1 MITKFSITR
10 PLKNILKIINEAILP
25 KQQVLGRWNSVIEQK
40 NNKNNN
46 NYKLLYSDYANKD
59 HSI

>member
-10 PLKNILKIINEAILP
+10 PLKTIIKKINEVILP

-46 NYKLLYSDYANKD
+46 NKLLYSDYANKD
-59 HSI
+59 H

>member
-40 NNKNNN
+40 NNNNKK
-46 NYKLLYSDYANKD
+46 YKLLYSDYANKD